1 MSDSTR
7 IQEPPKSVAVSLKGD
22 RLVTSGFVSLL
33 SVSFLE
39 AANDNLL
46 KQILMLMVVTG
57 GLWANQLGDGTQG
70 IISLVL
76 SVPFIFLSGYA
87 GLIAD
92 KYSKQRVI
100 FWVKVAEVP
109 IAICALVGLLLGNFW
124 LSVAAL
130 LFLGIHSTFFGACQI
145 WCNSRLG

>member
-7 IQEPPKSVAVSLKGD
+7 FQEPPKSVTVSGKSD
-22 RLVTSGFVSLL
+22 RLVTRGFVSLL

-92 KYSKQRVI
+92 KYSKNHYQERH
-100 FWVKVAEVP
+100 
-109 IAICALVGLLLGNFW
+109 CALLNL
-124 LSVAAL
+124 
-130 LFLGIHSTFFGACQI
+130 HSQEIVTIRTF
-145 WCNSRLG
+145 